1 MSTLERK
8 KGSRPGPM
16 EAMPPLATFA
26 ARYESGE
33 PQVVWTRLVADL
45 ETPVSA
51 YLKLAARA
59 ADELPSGVGRGRGRR
74 AAAIR

>member
-26 ARYESGE
+26 ARYESGA
-33 PQVVWTRLVADL
+33 PQVVWMRLVADL

-51 YLKLAARA
+51 YLKIAA
-59 ADELPSGVGRGRGRR
+59 GRPMSFLFESVEAGRP
-74 AAAIR
+74 AAATR

>member
-1 MSTLERK
+1 
-8 KGSRPGPM
+8 M

-26 ARYESGE
+26 ARYESGT

-51 YLKLAARA
+51 
-59 ADELPSGVGRGRGRR
+59 S
-74 AAAIR
+74 